1 MKEVALHDAKNRLS
15 ALIAE
20 IEESGEEIVITRH
33 GRPAVRLAP
42 VQPADDREARVA
54 VGAALVERMEM
65 LGASDPRTA
74 EALPWEELKR
84 ESDED
89 RL

>member
-20 IEESGEEIVITRH
+20 IEESGEEVVITRH
-33 GRPAVRLAP
+33 GKPTVRLCP
-42 VQPADDREARVA
+42 VDPVDDREARRAVA
-54 VGAALVERMEM
+54 AYLIARRDERAL
-65 LGASDPRTA
+65 AYPRSA
-74 EALPWEELKR
+74 EPLSWEELKR